1 MLAKVKK
8 AALATAFSIFI
19 NDSKLELMSLG
30 NLQEFN
36 ELTEEEKIFYDD
48 EALLLNNINRPVKD
62 RRRVKR
68 VRKRKLKHT
77 QSNFSLDYICK
88 KTKELKREYGGFFIH
103 PDDCKGVATN
113 IYKSMSDFD
122 RKGGKI
128 V

>member
-48 EALLLNNINRPVKD
+48 EALLLNNVD
-62 RRRVKR
+62 
-68 VRKRKLKHT
+68 
-77 QSNFSLDYICK
+77 QS
-88 KTKELKREYGGFFIH
+88 
-103 PDDCKGVATN
+103 
-113 IYKSMSDFD
+113 
-122 RKGGKI
+122 KI
-128 V
+128 GEE